1 MSCPICVSCHSRL
14 SFLCSTCA
22 RNRLYQL
29 RLEVTQTLL
38 DKEVLGHQIETIVA
52 SRQTQNEDLAA
63 EERSSGADHN
73 GPRRWAL
80 QTIHS
85 ELASSTNRKEALA
98 RDIETLKEEIKARKA
113 DIIARKACLS
123 RRRSDAESALY
134 NIDERE
140 TSVLTSTQ
148 NTTKRTEH
156 LWHSLHTKTAEAR
169 IFLCREAAHLY
180 GLRQRTTRKGD
191 ARSSYVLGGIQM
203 VDLRE
208 MNGKFAVSLSC
219 ILVSVS

>member
-1 MSCPICVSCHSRL
+1 MSCPICVSGHSGL
-14 SFLCSTCA
+14 SFLCSTCS
-22 RNRLYQL
+22 RSRLYQL
-29 RLEVTQTLL
+29 RLETSQTLL
-38 DKEVLGHQIETIVA
+38 DKEVLSRQIETIIT
-52 SRQTQNEDLAA
+52 SGQTQNEDLAA

-73 GPRRWAL
+73 GSRRWAL
-80 QTIHS
+80 QTIS
-85 ELASSTNRKEALA
+85 SQLASSTSRKEALI
-98 RDIETLKEEIKARKA
+98 RDIEALKADIKTRKTDISARKA
-113 DIIARKACLS
+113 SLS

-134 NIDERE
+134 SIEERE
-140 TSVLTSTQ
+140 ASVLTSTQ

-156 LWHSLHTKTAEAR
+156 LWHSLHTRTAEAR

-191 ARSSYVLGGIQM
+191 ARSSYVLGGIQV

-219 ILVSVS
+219 HLAVG

>member
-1 MSCPICVSCHSRL
+1 MSCPICISCHSRL

-29 RLEVTQTLL
+29 RLETTQTLL
-38 DKEVLGHQIETIVA
+38 DKEVLSHQIETIVT

-63 EERSSGADHN
+63 EERSSGADLN
-73 GPRRWAL
+73 RPRRWAL
-80 QTIHS
+80 QTIS
-85 ELASSTNRKEALA
+85 TQLACSTSRKEALV
-98 RDIETLKEEIKARKA
+98 RDIEALKEDIKTRKTDISARKA
-113 DIIARKACLS
+113 SLS

-134 NIDERE
+134 NIEERE
-140 TSVLTSTQ
+140 ASVLTSTQ

-191 ARSSYVLGGIQM
+191 ARSSYVLGGIQ
-203 VDLRE
+203 VVGLGE
-208 MNGKFAVSLSC
+208 MNGKFAVSLPYH
-219 ILVSVS
+219 LGVG